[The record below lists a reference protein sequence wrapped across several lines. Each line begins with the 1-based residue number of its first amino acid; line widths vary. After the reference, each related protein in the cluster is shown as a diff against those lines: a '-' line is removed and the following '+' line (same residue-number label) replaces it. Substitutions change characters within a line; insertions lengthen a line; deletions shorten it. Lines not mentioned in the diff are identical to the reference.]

1 MIADESATWNATASL
16 NHPAKPN
23 AMIWVLLPMAVYQAI
38 GKPGALGW
46 ITAGALLLVGA
57 ALLLRLRWPVVWAVL
72 ALPMLVSTHDAVF
85 VAAQGPQDAMA
96 DRDEAAEAAS
106 AAWLRGENPW
116 AGTTMLGSQITT
128 GPAAVLMLAPV
139 VGAFGKIDVA
149 SFFFWIGFVGVLAA
163 CELRGA
169 SEWPLP
175 LAVLYL
181 LGYFDIYTT
190 QYWALDELY
199 FPMLLLA
206 CAAWM
211 AHRGWWELVGAALA
225 LCVGWRLNYAFL
237 VFGLAAWAIEGEHT
251 DRRLRRMLQGG
262 AIALV
267 LVLGTVFTVIG
278 RATLPAVPLS
288 AGPGLPGLAGIWV
301 AAPGFLRV
309 VAGLVAASWA
319 LRLLRRL
326 GLTHPFWHVAS
337 SAFIAHTLVW
347 YSSHFRDYA
356 LMFVIPAF
364 WALAYSDIT
373 WGSASEGRSIAGSRR
388 SRRRQR
394 QGKL

>member
-1 MIADESATWNATASL
+1 MPADKSATRNATASL
-16 NHPAKPN
+16 SRPARPN
-23 AMIWVLLPMAVYQAI
+23 AIIWVLLPTAVYQSI
-38 GKPGALGW
+38 GRPGILAGVA
-46 ITAGALLLVGA
+46 AGALLLVGA

-72 ALPMLVSTHDAVF
+72 ALPVLVGTHDAVF
-85 VAAQGPQDAMA
+85 VAAQGPQDAVA

-116 AGTTMLGSQITT
+116 AGATMLGSQITT

-175 LAVLYL
+175 LAVIYL

-206 CAAWM
+206 CATWM
-211 AHRGWWELVGAALA
+211 VHRGWWELVGAALV
-225 LCVGWRLNYAFL
+225 LCIGWRLNYAFL
-237 VFGLAAWAIEGEHT
+237 VFGFAAWALEVEYL
-251 DRRLRRMLQGG
+251 DRRLRRMLRGG

-278 RATLPAVPLS
+278 RATLPAVPLG
-288 AGPGLPGLAGIWV
+288 AGPDAPGLAGIWM
-301 AAPGFLRV
+301 AAPGWLRV

-319 LRLLRRL
+319 LRLLRPL
-326 GLTHPFWHVAS
+326 GLAHPFWHVAS

-347 YSSHFRDYA
+347 SASPSRDDV

-364 WALAYSDIT
+364 WALAYSNIT
-373 WGSASEGRSIAGSRR
+373 WGSASDGLPATGIRHPRK
-388 SRRRQR
+388 RQR
-394 QGKL
+394 QGN